1 MHTQPVHPNPLY
13 QLIPIAIILVVL
25 ALRFRRLT
33 RERPLRIERL
43 WIVPALYLA
52 ITAFTFWNI
61 PPAPMTW
68 AAAAAALLAGAALG
82 WQRGRMMHIQVNPE
96 THEISQRG
104 SLAAMAFILALVLI
118 RSLARNAD
126 SLGIPGMHFDVMAM
140 TDVLI
145 AFALGM
151 LTVQRVEMFL
161 RARRLLEHARGHV
174 LEIASGSGEHCAF
187 FAGRFADLVWQPS
200 DPDADAL
207 ASIADW
213 CAGLANVR
221 APLEIDAATGA
232 FPAAD
237 AILCVNMVHIS
248 PWEATL
254 GLLAGAGTAL
264 APGAPLI
271 LYGPYRR
278 EGVATAPSNE
288 QFELWLKDRDSR
300 FGLRFVEAV
309 TAAAAPH
316 GLSLERL
323 VEMPANNLMLVYRRA

>member
-1 MHTQPVHPNPLY
+1 MRRHAPATERNRD
-13 QLIPIAIILVVL
+13 PIAAVL
-25 ALRFRRLT
+25 AEEL
-33 RERPLRIERL
+33 P
-43 WIVPALYLA
+43 
-52 ITAFTFWNI
+52 
-61 PPAPMTW
+61 
-68 AAAAAALLAGAALG
+68 
-82 WQRGRMMHIQVNPE
+82 
-96 THEISQRG
+96 
-104 SLAAMAFILALVLI
+104 
-118 RSLARNAD
+118 
-126 SLGIPGMHFDVMAM
+126 
-140 TDVLI
+140 
-145 AFALGM
+145 
-151 LTVQRVEMFL
+151 
-161 RARRLLEHARGHV
+161 ARGHV

-187 FAGRFADLVWQPS
+187 FAGRFDDLVWQPS